1 MVVFQKDELVFHLIV
16 LELQG
21 LQFSLKVVHFF
32 SLAVKI
38 VLHEWKLS
46 GYLLFLFKHLG
57 KVLFGLFE
65 FPLLSGYL
73 LPFYHKLLVVGLV
86 FFFDLI

>member
-1 MVVFQKDELVFHLIV
+1 MLFEFGFKRIEGVCAVVVLQENELVFHLIV

-38 VLHEWKLS
+38 VLHE
-46 GYLLFLFKHLG
+46 
-57 KVLFGLFE
+57 
-65 FPLLSGYL
+65 
-73 LPFYHKLLVVGLV
+73 
-86 FFFDLI
+86 